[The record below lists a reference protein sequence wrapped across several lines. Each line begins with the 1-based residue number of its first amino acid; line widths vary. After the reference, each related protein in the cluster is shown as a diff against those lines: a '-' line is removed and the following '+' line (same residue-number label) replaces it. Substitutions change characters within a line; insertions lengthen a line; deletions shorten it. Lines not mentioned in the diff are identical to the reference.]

1 MKTLGD
7 RIRDARTAKGMT
19 QQAVADHFD
28 IKRVNVT
35 QWEGNTTRPDPK
47 KLAELPNLLGGSV
60 DWYLTGKGSAPDALI
75 HILDEKSPALPKD
88 GIVSLDIRAGLGG
101 GGALSVSPDNGGIE
115 EVSDGLWTMPDRVQ
129 AMFRNIGRTYAMP
142 VSGDSMEPTLRGG
155 SFVFVDTTITHPRDS
170 DLYACDMG
178 DGLVIKRLELIPK
191 SENIWV
197 KSDNES
203 YRDYE
208 LRREDVLV
216 YGRVVAH
223 FQWRG

>member
-1 MKTLGD
+1 MESVRKRLAEVIQNRGLTYKEVSLAIGRNHSYIQQFIERKIPRTLKESD
-7 RIRDARTAKGMT
+7 RM
-19 QQAVADHFD
+19 
-28 IKRVNVT
+28 
-35 QWEGNTTRPDPK
+35 
-47 KLAELPNLLGGSV
+47 KLAKELGISEAELGGIV
-60 DWYLTGKGSAPDALI
+60 KI
-75 HILDEKSPALPKD
+75 HEPPALKR
-88 GIVSLDIRAGLGG
+88 GIINLDIRAGMGG
-101 GGALSVSPDNGGIE
+101 GGALSVSPENGGIE
-115 EVSDGLWTMPDRVQ
+115 EMSDGTWTMPDRVQ
-129 AMFRNIGRTYAMP
+129 AMFRNIGKTYAMP
-142 VSGDSMEPTLRGG
+142 VYGDSMEPTLRGG

-208 LRREDVLV
+208 LRREDVNV
-216 YGRVVAH
+216 YGRVIAH